1 MKLVDLKAK
10 PYFLNDEQ
18 IQWVED
24 TLSHLTDEEK
34 LVNYSLTYSH

>member
-1 MKLVDLKAK
+1 MARVDLKAK

-18 IQWVED
+18 IQWVEE

-34 LVNYSLTYSH
+34 